1 MDLNLVII
9 FLFSTIVIVWLVIQF
24 FFSNSNTKER
34 IKVLME
40 KQENLETS
48 IHSLIEK
55 NFEKIDTKFDKSSSE
70 NKNNLFQIQERISLI
85 DRAQQNINH
94 LTENVVDLKNILSNT
109 SKRGRFGEI
118 LLENLIKDTLPK
130 EYYDFQKTL
139 SNNSRVDCMIKIS
152 GSLNNLCIDSK
163 FPKESYDKM
172 VKANNK
178 EEKIKLSKSFK
189 VDISNHVLDVK
200 KKYIIPGE
208 TAEIALIFIPSE
220 QIYVEIFNLFPEI
233 TQTFY
238 DSKIFLIS
246 PTTLWIVLNSIESL
260 LKDQK
265 INQNSNIIFQNLK
278 ELGKEII
285 RLEER
290 IKRLDSHF
298 TSAQNDL
305 NEVLITTKK
314 ISNKKE
320 KMLLNETKD

>member
-9 FLFSTIVIVWLVIQF
+9 FLFSTIVIVWLLFQF

-172 VKANNK
+172 VKANNT
-178 EEKIKLSKSFK
+178 EEKVKLSKSFK
-189 VDISNHVLDVK
+189 LDISNHVLDVK

>member
-9 FLFSTIVIVWLVIQF
+9 FLFSTIVIVLLFIQF

-34 IKVLME
+34 IKFLME
-40 KQENLETS
+40 KQENLESS

-178 EEKIKLSKSFK
+178 EEKVKLSKSFK
-189 VDISNHVLDVK
+189 LDISNHVLDVK

>member
-278 ELGKEII
+278 DLGKEII

>member
-9 FLFSTIVIVWLVIQF
+9 FLFSTIVIVWLLIQF

-34 IKVLME
+34 IKVLIE
-40 KQENLETS
+40 KQENLEAS

-189 VDISNHVLDVK
+189 LDISNHVLDVK

>member
-9 FLFSTIVIVWLVIQF
+9 FLFSTIVIVWLFIQF

-40 KQENLETS
+40 KQENLESS
-48 IHSLIEK
+48 IYSLIEK

-178 EEKIKLSKSFK
+178 EEKVKLSKSFK
-189 VDISNHVLDVK
+189 LDISNHVLDVK

>member
-9 FLFSTIVIVWLVIQF
+9 FLFSTIVIVLLFIQF

-189 VDISNHVLDVK
+189 LDISNHVLDVK

-278 ELGKEII
+278 ELGKEIV

>member
-9 FLFSTIVIVWLVIQF
+9 FLFSTIVIVWLFIQF

-40 KQENLETS
+40 KQENLEIS

-172 VKANNK
+172 VKANTK
-178 EEKIKLSKSFK
+178 EDKVKLSKSFK
-189 VDISNHVLDVK
+189 LDISNHVLDVK

-220 QIYVEIFNLFPEI
+220 QIYVEVFNLFPEI
-233 TQTFY
+233 TQMFY

-265 INQNSNIIFQNLK
+265 INQNSNIIFQHLK
-278 ELGKEII
+278 ELGKEIV

-290 IKRLDSHF
+290 IKKLDSHF

>member
-9 FLFSTIVIVWLVIQF
+9 FLFSTIVIVLLFIQF

-178 EEKIKLSKSFK
+178 EEKVKLSKSFK
-189 VDISNHVLDVK
+189 LDISNHVLDVK

>member
-9 FLFSTIVIVWLVIQF
+9 FLFSTIVIVWLFIQF

-178 EEKIKLSKSFK
+178 EEKVKLSKSFK
-189 VDISNHVLDVK
+189 LDISNHVLDVK

>member
-9 FLFSTIVIVWLVIQF
+9 FLFSTIVIVWLLIQF

-189 VDISNHVLDVK
+189 LDISNHVLDVK

-220 QIYVEIFNLFPEI
+220 QIYVEIFNLYPEI

>member
-9 FLFSTIVIVWLVIQF
+9 FLFSTIVIVWLFIQF

-40 KQENLETS
+40 KQENLEIS

-189 VDISNHVLDVK
+189 LDISNHVLDVK

-238 DSKIFLIS
+238 DNKIFLIS

>member
-1 MDLNLVII
+1 L
-9 FLFSTIVIVWLVIQF
+9 
-24 FFSNSNTKER
+24 
-34 IKVLME
+34 
-40 KQENLETS
+40 
-48 IHSLIEK
+48 
-55 NFEKIDTKFDKSSSE
+55 
-70 NKNNLFQIQERISLI
+70 
-85 DRAQQNINH
+85 
-94 LTENVVDLKNILSNT
+94 
-109 SKRGRFGEI
+109 GEI

-172 VKANNK
+172 IKANTK
-178 EEKIKLSKSFK
+178 EDKVKLSKSFK
-189 VDISNHVLDVK
+189 LDISNHVLDVK

-220 QIYVEIFNLFPEI
+220 QIYVEVFNLFPEI
-233 TQTFY
+233 TQMFY

-265 INQNSNIIFQNLK
+265 INQNSNIIFQHLR
-278 ELGKEII
+278 ELGKEIV

-290 IKRLDSHF
+290 IKKLDSHF

-320 KMLLNETKD
+320 KILLNETKD

>member
-1 MDLNLVII
+1 MDLNLIII
-9 FLFSTIVIVWLVIQF
+9 FLFSTIVIVWLFIQF
-24 FFSNSNTKER
+24 FFSNSNTRER
-34 IKVLME
+34 IKVLIE

-172 VKANNK
+172 VKANNN

-189 VDISNHVLDVK
+189 LDISNHVLDVK

>member
-1 MDLNLVII
+1 MDLNLLII
-9 FLFSTIVIVWLVIQF
+9 FLFSTIVIVWLFIQF

-189 VDISNHVLDVK
+189 LDISNHVLDVK

-220 QIYVEIFNLFPEI
+220 QIYVEISNLFPEI

-246 PTTLWIVLNSIESL
+246 PATLWIVLNSIESL

>member
-9 FLFSTIVIVWLVIQF
+9 FLFSTIVIVLLFIQF

-40 KQENLETS
+40 KQENLESS

-189 VDISNHVLDVK
+189 LDISNHVLDVK

-314 ISNKKE
+314 ITNKKE